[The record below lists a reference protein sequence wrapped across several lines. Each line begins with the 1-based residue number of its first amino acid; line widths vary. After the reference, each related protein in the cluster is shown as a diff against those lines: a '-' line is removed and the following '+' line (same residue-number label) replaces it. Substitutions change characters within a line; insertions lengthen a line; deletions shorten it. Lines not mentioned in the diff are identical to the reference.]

1 MELISKDKIL
11 QNKTEIKVSCKAQ
24 QILLFHSLGLKNR
37 NSLVMPC
44 KQAFL
49 LKTGAAENLF
59 IATLNGQNEG
69 RILTRILKYF

>member
-11 QNKTEIKVSCKAQ
+11 QNKPEIKVSCKAQ
-24 QILLFHSLGLKNR
+24 QILLFHGLGLKTR
-37 NSLVMPC
+37 NSLVVPC

-59 IATLNGQNEG
+59 IATLNGQIEAG
-69 RILTRILKYF
+69 ILTWILKYF